1 MTLRIQRAN
10 EQNLILFVL
19 TGRIQAE
26 QLPELQALL
35 KAESPDKGVVLDLKE
50 VRLVDRDV
58 VRFLADREAEGTK
71 LRNCSAYLR
80 EWIVRERTAVL
91 TEEFGANEI

>member
-1 MTLRIQRAN
+1 MTLKIQRAN

-26 QLPELQALL
+26 QLPELRALL

-58 VRFLADREAEGTK
+58 VRFLADREAEGTT

-91 TEEFGANEI
+91 TEEFGANKI